1 MSIFT
6 RIKKA
11 TIITFALVVSVIIG
25 TAEILPSVPVSAQA
39 VTSGAKVSFTF
50 DDGYKTNITKAAPA
64 LAAYGYTGTAYVTSS
79 FVGKTGYMTWA
90 NVQNL
95 QNQFGWEV
103 GGHSVNHLLST
114 TLTPE
119 QLRFEIEKNKQD
131 LTSRGINARSFAT
144 PFGDYNNSVL
154 AETARHYET
163 HRPFHDRAFNN
174 YPYSDYRIQVQ
185 QVQVGVGMSTI
196 KGYVDDAI
204 ASGRWL
210 VLVFHNVKDVPSR
223 NVNNYEYATKDL
235 RTIAAYVK
243 SKNVP
248 VVRMSDGIVRG
259 ANLFGNGNF
268 SNGITGSGWTTDST
282 TVTSDATN
290 MGSFPESQ
298 NSVKL
303 TSHETQS
310 SHLFSPIVR
319 VSASNKYVL
328 KTYLNVAAIASDE
341 IGYYIDEY
349 DAAGNWISGQYKLGE
364 RSVYV
369 SKRNIAYTPT
379 STAVDSIRFQ
389 VIIPAASGITAF
401 LDTVE
406 LIQQ

>member
-1 MSIFT
+1 MYIVSRF
-6 RIKKA
+6 KKA
-11 TIITFALVVSVIIG
+11 TIITFTIFLSAIIS

-39 VTSGAKVSFTF
+39 ITSGAKVSFTF
-50 DDGYKTNITKAAPA
+50 DDGYKTNITKVAPA

-79 FVGKTGYMTWA
+79 FVGKSGYMTWTE
-90 NVQNL
+90 VQKL

-114 TLTPE
+114 TLTSE
-119 QLRFEIEKNKQD
+119 QLHFEVEKNKQD

-144 PFGDYNNSVL
+144 PFGDYNNAVL
-154 AETARHYET
+154 AEIARNYES

-210 VLVFHNVKDVPSR
+210 VLVFHNVKDSPSR

-243 SKNVP
+243 SKNLP
-248 VVRMSDGIVRG
+248 VVHASEGIVRG
-259 ANLFGNGNF
+259 SNMLGNGNF
-268 SNGITGSGWTTDST
+268 ANGITGSGWTTDS
-282 TVTSDATN
+282 ATITPDSSN
-290 MGSFPESQ
+290 MGSFPEAQ

-303 TSHETQS
+303 NAHATQN
-310 SHLFSPIVR
+310 SHLFSPTVR
-319 VSASNKYVL
+319 VNAVNKYVF
-328 KTYLNVAAIASDE
+328 KTYLNVTAISSNE

-349 DAAGNWISGQYKLGE
+349 DTAGNWISGQYKLGE

-369 SKRNIAYTPT
+369 SKRNVAYTPT
-379 STAVDSIRFQ
+379 SSAVDSIRFQ
-389 VIIPAASGITAF
+389 VIIPAASGITAY

>member
-1 MSIFT
+1 MTVFR
-6 RIKKA
+6 RIKK
-11 TIITFALVVSVIIG
+11 TLLVVGMGLIVTVVG
-25 TAEILPSVPVSAQA
+25 TAEVLPSVPVSAQA
-39 VTSGAKVSFTF
+39 VNNGAKVSFTF

-79 FVGKTGYMTWA
+79 FIGKNSYMSWTD
-90 NVQNL
+90 VQNL
-95 QNQFGWEV
+95 QNQFGWEI

-114 TLTPE
+114 TLTAD
-119 QLRFEIEKNKQD
+119 QLRSEIVTNKQD
-131 LTSRGINARSFAT
+131 LVSRGLNARSFAT
-144 PFGDYNNSVL
+144 PFGDYNNNVL
-154 AETARHYET
+154 AEIARSYES
-163 HRPFHDRAFNN
+163 HRPFHDRAFNS
-174 YPYSDYRIQVQ
+174 YPYSDYRVQVQ

-196 KGYVDDAI
+196 KGYVDDAV

-210 VLVFHNVKDVPSR
+210 VLVFHNVKDSPSK

-243 SKNVP
+243 SKNLP
-248 VVRMSDGIVRG
+248 VVNVSSGIVRG
-259 ANLFGNGNF
+259 TNLLGNGSF
-268 SNGITGSGWTTDST
+268 VSGIAGSGWTTDSAAIT
-282 TVTSDATN
+282 ADSAN

-303 TSHETQS
+303 TSHATQS
-310 SHLFSPIVR
+310 SHLFSPIVNID
-319 VSASNKYVL
+319 ASKQYVF
-328 KTYLNVAAIASDE
+328 KTYLNVTAIASNE

-349 DAAGNWISGQYKLGE
+349 DTAGNWVSGQYKLGE

-369 SKRNIAYTPT
+369 SKRNIAYVPT
-379 STAVDSIRFQ
+379 STAVTSVRFQ
-389 VIIPAASGITAF
+389 VIVPPTSGITAY